1 MKIPLWL
8 IAALLSIAC
17 ASAGQIFLKIG
28 VRGALP
34 SDAIRHPFLL
44 LAALLNPYVIL
55 GTAAYAISMI
65 LWLGAISGQALSVVY
80 PMAALG
86 YVLVSMASVWLFG
99 DAVTPAKVF
108 GITLIIIGIIV
119 LNTGVTKPIVS
130 TVSAAV
136 VRASDSR

>member
-34 SDAIRHPFLL
+34 ADAVRQPLL
-44 LAALLNPYVIL
+44 LLGALLNPYVIL
-55 GTAAYAISMI
+55 GTAAYAISMV

-86 YVLVSMASVWLFG
+86 YVLVSIASVWIFG
-99 DAVTPAKVF
+99 DAVTPGKVL
-108 GITLIIIGIIV
+108 GIAFIITGILILSTSV
-119 LNTGVTKPIVS
+119 AKPIVS
-130 TVSAAV
+130 TATTALI
-136 VRASDSR
+136 RASHFQ